1 MLRKKSPR
9 QVHFKDG
16 VLTTYIIISQEE
28 NIWFRMTLFF
38 ILHCHTSTEPHT
50 WTTHFVGVF
59 GTASWIKHQNH
70 FLKLKRQKDFG
81 RVPGLFHIH
90 TSEIMPWY
98 FPSCWGLS
106 SVKGYSNGSGGLI
119 CQKKM
124 SKENSRILYSLWKT
138 IDEYG
143 VMDGYCRT
151 DSKSTM

>member
-16 VLTTYIIISQEE
+16 VLTTYIIISQEK

-70 FLKLKRQKDFG
+70 FFKTQKAEGFWQSS
-81 RVPGLFHIH
+81 RIISYSHIRNYA
-90 TSEIMPWY
+90 MV
-98 FPSCWGLS
+98 LS
-106 SVKGYSNGSGGLI
+106 IVLGAQQCERIFKWLRRFD
-119 CQKKM
+119 M
-124 SKENSRILYSLWKT
+124 SKENVKRKFQNFVFSMKDYWWIWC
-138 IDEYG
+138 YG
-143 VMDGYCRT
+143 WLL
-151 DSKSTM
+151 